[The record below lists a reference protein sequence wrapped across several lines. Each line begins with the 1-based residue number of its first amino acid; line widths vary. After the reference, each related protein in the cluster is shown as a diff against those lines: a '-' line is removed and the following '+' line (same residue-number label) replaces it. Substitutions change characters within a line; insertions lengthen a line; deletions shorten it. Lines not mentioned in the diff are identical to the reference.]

1 MESKMQTSL
10 LLIIGP
16 IVALVGWMFIYPA
29 GEGVA
34 TMDAADLMADPGLSK
49 VGMLLGFGG
58 MAALFIGLLNVSR
71 KMASGGGPGASY
83 ANISGIAAL
92 VLVVLCA
99 FMLGIEWAVAEASS
113 DAIGIDLMQI
123 SVASETTF
131 FTSCGILMLLLGV
144 GIILEKNYH
153 IAIGGLAVIAGLGF
167 LASFG
172 GESLEMGGFVGWLVM
187 MLVALGIGVQTLRS
201 KN

>member
-34 TMDAADLMADPGLSK
+34 TTDAADLMADPGLSK

-71 KMASGGGPGASY
+71 
-83 ANISGIAAL
+83 
-92 VLVVLCA
+92 
-99 FMLGIEWAVAEASS
+99 
-113 DAIGIDLMQI
+113 
-123 SVASETTF
+123 
-131 FTSCGILMLLLGV
+131 
-144 GIILEKNYH
+144 
-153 IAIGGLAVIAGLGF
+153 
-167 LASFG
+167 
-172 GESLEMGGFVGWLVM
+172 
-187 MLVALGIGVQTLRS
+187 
-201 KN
+201 